1 MDTLNINK
9 SKLTQK
15 MGEAFA
21 NLVNRSSKDD
31 WKSEMKSGFNGCY
44 EKIVDTLWKEGAIH
58 VGAIQIDVLDTLD
71 RNLQLFGLVV
81 SAGIQS
87 GILQLSEDNILS
99 IVGDERVFQKNIRLP
114 MMKPRKKYNRFPLG
128 IRDVESILESIPL
141 YFDEEFTIPFS
152 EDVNLFSYTL
162 GVNKGITLCNREL
175 HIPCLHDFRGRM
187 YAKTDVGNYTSDKV
201 QRVHMLVEGME
212 TCALDTRS
220 SCILLTSLIT
230 KDNKALKGVFT
241 LGSKTHKVDAYSK
254 VFKHYPQEMIR
265 DNQKKCVMQY
275 TYGGEA
281 ILKELCGPLTAKFK
295 ECYHKALPYAYI
307 FREACVNGWNPEAEA
322 YGWFLPDGFEVLMEN
337 TRTLYE
343 LGMKTKYIE
352 IRVSPEARLRKVHP
366 NWSLVAPIPKGKS
379 GSRGLGANLIHS
391 VDAYIMREL
400 VRRCHGQFKVS
411 LEDVRV
417 GKACTFQNPE
427 ARKIYEMYTKTNMVS
442 VNILNAME
450 KGDTITQEYYDDIK
464 FIVDTLP
471 KVGFYIK
478 PIHDEFCCRVEFKEI
493 MREQFNHLLGEV
505 YCSTLGEY
513 FMEECEIQFT
523 VGNSKK
529 DMLEAILNNDYLL
542 HED

>member
-1 MDTLNINK
+1 
-9 SKLTQK
+9 
-15 MGEAFA
+15 
-21 NLVNRSSKDD
+21 
-31 WKSEMKSGFNGCY
+31 
-44 EKIVDTLWKEGAIH
+44 
-58 VGAIQIDVLDTLD
+58 
-71 RNLQLFGLVV
+71 
-81 SAGIQS
+81 
-87 GILQLSEDNILS
+87 
-99 IVGDERVFQKNIRLP
+99 
-114 MMKPRKKYNRFPLG
+114 
-128 IRDVESILESIPL
+128 
-141 YFDEEFTIPFS
+141 
-152 EDVNLFSYTL
+152 
-162 GVNKGITLCNREL
+162 
-175 HIPCLHDFRGRM
+175 M

-241 LGSKTHKVDAYSK
+241 LGNKTHKVDAYSK

-281 ILKELCGPLTAKFK
+281 ILKELCGALTAKFK

-307 FREACVNGWNPEAEA
+307 FREACVNGWNSEAEA
-322 YGWFLPDGFEVLMEN
+322 YGWTLPDGFEVDMEN

-352 IRVSPEARLRKVHP
+352 IRVSPEARLRKIHP

-417 GKACTFQNPE
+417 GKACTFKNPE